1 MASRRQRGSV
11 RLACGYNFYPRLLS
25 AETIAAAAAVAAA
38 LAAGCASTPPP
49 TEQVAAARAM
59 VGQAQ
64 PLAAR
69 EAPLELSAAQTKL
82 ALAEDAMQ
90 RTEYEAA
97 RRYAEQA
104 EVDARLAWT
113 SAENA
118 RAQRAAGEVEQGIQ
132 TLRRE
137 LGRRSQ

>member
-1 MASRRQRGSV
+1 MGTAKIT
-11 RLACGYNFYPRLLS
+11 LAGLL
-25 AETIAAAAAVAAA
+25 AV
-38 LAAGCASTPPP
+38 AGCASTPPP
-49 TEQVAAARAM
+49 TDQLAAARAM

-64 PLAAR
+64 PVAAKD
-69 EAPLELSAAQTKL
+69 APLELNAAQDKL
-82 ALAEDAMQ
+82 ARAEDAMQ
-90 RTEYEAA
+90 HREYEAA

-118 RAQRAAGEVEQGIQ
+118 RAQRAAAEVEQGIQ

-137 LGRRSQ
+137 LDRRNR

>member
-1 MASRRQRGSV
+1 VSTDV
-11 RLACGYNFYPRLLS
+11 
-25 AETIAAAAAVAAA
+25 EKIALAAA
-38 LAAGCASTPPP
+38 LATGLAGCASTPP
-49 TEQVAAARAM
+49 TEQLAAARAM

-64 PLAAR
+64 PVAAR
-69 EAPLELSAAQTKL
+69 EAPLELSVAQTKL
-82 ALAEDAMQ
+82 ARAEDAMQ
-90 RTEYEAA
+90 RSEYEAA

-118 RAQRAAGEVEQGIQ
+118 RAQRAAAEVEQGIQ

-137 LGRRSQ
+137 LDRRDQ

>member
-1 MASRRQRGSV
+1 MSTD
-11 RLACGYNFYPRLLS
+11 
-25 AETIAAAAAVAAA
+25 AEKIALAAA
-38 LAAGCASTPPP
+38 LATGLAGCANTPPP
-49 TEQVAAARAM
+49 TEQLAAARAM

-69 EAPLELSAAQTKL
+69 EAPP
-82 ALAEDAMQ
+82 MQ
-90 RTEYEAA
+90 RSEYEAA

-104 EVDARLAWT
+104 EVDARLAWS

-118 RAQRAAGEVEQGIQ
+118 RAQRAAAEIEQGIQ

-137 LGRRSQ
+137 LDRRDR

>member
-1 MASRRQRGSV
+1 M
-11 RLACGYNFYPRLLS
+11 LAAGF
-25 AETIAAAAAVAAA
+25 
-38 LAAGCASTPPP
+38 AGCASAPPP
-49 TEQVAAARAM
+49 TEQMAAARAM

-69 EAPLELSAAQTKL
+69 EAPLELSAAQSKL

-118 RAQRAAGEVEQGIQ
+118 RAQRAAAEVEQGIQ

-137 LGRRSQ
+137 LGRRSP

>member
-1 MASRRQRGSV
+1 
-11 RLACGYNFYPRLLS
+11 LS
-25 AETIAAAAAVAAA
+25 AEKIAAVAAVTGA

>member
-1 MASRRQRGSV
+1 MVA
-11 RLACGYNFYPRLLS
+11 
-25 AETIAAAAAVAAA
+25 TAAAV
-38 LAAGCASTPPP
+38 LAAGCANTPPP
-49 TEQVAAARAM
+49 TEQMAAARAM
-59 VGQAQ
+59 VSEAQ

-104 EVDARLAWT
+104 AVDAKLAWT
-113 SAENA
+113 TAENA
-118 RAQRAAGEVEQGIQ
+118 RAQRAAAEVEQGIQ

-137 LGRRSQ
+137 LGRRSP